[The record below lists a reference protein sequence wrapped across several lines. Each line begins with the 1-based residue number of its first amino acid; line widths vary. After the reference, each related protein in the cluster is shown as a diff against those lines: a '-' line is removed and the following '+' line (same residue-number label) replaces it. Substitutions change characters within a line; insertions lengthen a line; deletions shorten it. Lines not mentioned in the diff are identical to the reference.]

1 MKRRLG
7 VALGASALSTLVA
20 LAGPAFAQAADAGR
34 AEYEAHC
41 LACHGPTGRGDG
53 PESRDLK
60 LPVPDLAL
68 LARRNGG
75 EFPLERVR
83 RSIDG
88 RDAIKGHAG
97 RAMPI
102 WGLRFAR
109 GQGEP
114 DAVVARRL
122 DALAEYL
129 RSLQVR

>member
-1 MKRRLG
+1 MNRTL
-7 VALGASALSTLVA
+7 VIALGALGLAALSAAVH
-20 LAGPAFAQAADAGR
+20 AQATDPGR
-34 AEYEAHC
+34 TEYEAHC

-53 PESRDLK
+53 PESRNLK

-88 RDAIKGHAG
+88 REAIKGHAG
-97 RAMPI
+97 RTMPI

-114 DAVVARRL
+114 DAVVTQRL

>member
-1 MKRRLG
+1 MKSRLV
-7 VALGASALSTLVA
+7 VALGAGALSTLAA
-20 LAGPAFAQAADAGR
+20 LVGDVHAQAAEAGR

-53 PESRDLK
+53 PESRNLK

-68 LARRNGG
+68 VARRNGG

-97 RAMPI
+97 RTMPI

-114 DAVVARRL
+114 DAVVAQRL

-129 RSLQVR
+129 RGLQVR

>member
-1 MKRRLG
+1 MKRRLV
-7 VALGASALSTLVA
+7 VALGAGALSTLVG
-20 LAGPAFAQAADAGR
+20 LADPAQAQAADLGR
-34 AEYEAHC
+34 AEYEAHR

-53 PESRDLK
+53 PESRNLK

-75 EFPLERVR
+75 AFPLERVR

-97 RAMPI
+97 RTMPI

-114 DAVVARRL
+114 DAVVAQRL

-129 RSLQVR
+129 RGLQVQ

>member
-1 MKRRLG
+1 MKSRLV
-7 VALGASALSTLVA
+7 VALGAGALSTLAA
-20 LAGPAFAQAADAGR
+20 LAGDVHAQAAEAGR

-53 PESRDLK
+53 PESRNLK

-68 LARRNGG
+68 VARRNGG

-97 RAMPI
+97 RTMPI

-114 DAVVARRL
+114 DAVVAQRL

-129 RSLQVR
+129 RGLQVR

>member
-1 MKRRLG
+1 MKRTLV
-7 VALGASALSTLVA
+7 VALGSVAMATLSAAVH
-20 LAGPAFAQAADAGR
+20 AQATDPGR
-34 AEYEAHC
+34 AEYETHC

-97 RAMPI
+97 RTMPI

-114 DAVVARRL
+114 DAVVKQRL

-129 RSLQVR
+129 RGLQLR

>member
-1 MKRRLG
+1 MK
-7 VALGASALSTLVA
+7 STLVVTLGAGA
-20 LAGPAFAQAADAGR
+20 LSVLAAMVGDAAAQSADPGR
-34 AEYEAHC
+34 AEYETHC

-53 PESRDLK
+53 PESRTLK

-68 LARRNGG
+68 LTRRNGG

-97 RAMPI
+97 RTMPI

-109 GQGEP
+109 GQGEA
-114 DAVVARRL
+114 DAVVAQRL

-129 RSLQVR
+129 RGLQVR